1 MSRRPGKAVQGIVF
15 DLDGTLVD
23 TMPLVVRAVA
33 YALEPFMDPPP
44 PAEIYRRVA
53 GPVHRC
59 LGALLGGEHHVP
71 EASRR
76 LYEYAQWHRVEV
88 VLFPGAVA
96 VLDELRERGFPVA
109 LWTGRDEASA
119 TVILQ
124 RHDLR
129 RCFAACIFGDT
140 LESHKP
146 DPEGLHRLAEAI
158 GVPTDGLLMVG
169 DAEVDVLGAAGA
181 GARALLIHDERVV
194 TAEVLTLKPQLAA
207 TPAEAYRQ
215 LRELSRPAVGRIN

>member
-1 MSRRPGKAVQGIVF
+1 MSWREGRAVRGIVF

-23 TMPLVVRAVA
+23 SMPLVVRAVA

-53 GPVHRC
+53 GPAERC

-76 LYEYAQWHRVEV
+76 LYEFAQRHRVEV
-88 VLFPGAVA
+88 DLFPGAVA
-96 VLDELRERGFPVA
+96 VLDELRASGFPVA
-109 LWTGRDEASA
+109 LWTGRDRASA
-119 TVILQ
+119 TTILQ

-129 RCFAACIFGDT
+129 RRFVECVFGDT

-146 DPEGLHRLAEAI
+146 DPAGLHHLAEAM
-158 GVPTDGLLMVG
+158 GVPASALLMVG

-181 GARALLIHDERVV
+181 GAQALLIHDERAV
-194 TAEVLTLKPQLAA
+194 TAQVQALAPQMAA
-207 TPAEAYRQ
+207 SPAAAYDR
-215 LRELSRPAVGRIN
+215 LRELPGPAVATLK